1 MDCKISSDHA
11 QEVTATK
18 VAKNS
23 ATHLQLSSF
32 MVDNETR
39 AQLLLICATYSNSE
53 KMEVDRFQKKIGQM
67 HAYAVVCHVMP
78 KLQSFR

>member
-23 ATHLQLSSF
+23 ATHLKLSSF

-39 AQLLLICATYSNSE
+39 AQLLLICARNIAQL
-53 KMEVDRFQKKIGQM
+53 KQ
-67 HAYAVVCHVMP
+67 
-78 KLQSFR
+78 